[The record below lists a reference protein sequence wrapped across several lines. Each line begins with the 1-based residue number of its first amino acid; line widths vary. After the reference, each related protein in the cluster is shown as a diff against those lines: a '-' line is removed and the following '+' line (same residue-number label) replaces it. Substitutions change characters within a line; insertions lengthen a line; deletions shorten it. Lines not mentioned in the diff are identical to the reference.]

1 MTPSTSPMLSNCPR
15 QQDRGSWTIAEA
27 LAASGTL
34 QGISATG
41 DCAPDI
47 VPWLRPLH
55 DLRAIVVLALP
66 DSPVKAWF
74 LSVSQCLYHTT
85 RPSRVDEGAVFA
97 DLTSMTSGCER
108 QHAWRRTSRARTPRN
123 SISSIV
129 SRLSDSPATGWYCEY
144 IQYYTSK
151 FDHLADLAQDLRAG
165 SIYYQRRDHQLQSA
179 HHLWLRILTEQD
191 YPYGHAS
198 SCRRSRSAGRSVAHG
213 PVHPQHPVSPVDAVL
228 PSRSRWRNHGSWCV
242 A

>member
-1 MTPSTSPMLSNCPR
+1 VWRYIFLIY
-15 QQDRGSWTIAEA
+15 GSVTV
-27 LAASGTL
+27 LL
-34 QGISATG
+34 GI
-41 DCAPDI
+41 
-47 VPWLRPLH
+47 
-55 DLRAIVVLALP
+55 IVVLALP
-66 DSPVKAWF
+66 DSPVNAWF

-97 DLTSMTSGCER
+97 DLNSMTSGCER

-144 IQYYTSK
+144 IQYFISK

-179 HHLWLRILTEQD
+179 HHLWLRILAEQD
-191 YPYGHAS
+191 YPYGTSPTSGVSCGCCPAFPLSLAQLWFMVCRLISIHAARQS
-198 SCRRSRSAGRSVAHG
+198 
-213 PVHPQHPVSPVDAVL
+213 
-228 PSRSRWRNHGSWCV
+228 
-242 A
+242 